1 MVTLILVLGWLSLS
15 NQVITFTFFVSEIAL
30 YALDVYYNQTYLN
43 QQSKYIKLKSEF
55 IVNQRQKELNFTIS
69 WLLPGISR
77 NEEGALLSLKWFKM
91 RQMVSVM
98 IWFSSLSQWEAS
110 ACVTWS
116 VLTNQKPVFW
126 SDRGR
131 PCDNR
136 RDNDGQVEGEHLTLN
151 TDHW

>member
-69 WLLPGISR
+69 
-77 NEEGALLSLKWFKM
+77 
-91 RQMVSVM
+91 
-98 IWFSSLSQWEAS
+98 
-110 ACVTWS
+110 
-116 VLTNQKPVFW
+116 
-126 SDRGR
+126 
-131 PCDNR
+131 
-136 RDNDGQVEGEHLTLN
+136 
-151 TDHW
+151 